1 MDVYEHGG
9 EPDDVPK
16 GAKFL
21 GCFAD
26 DVVNRALTLR
36 FTSHSTKMDY
46 DVRKAWAML
55 LK

>member
-1 MDVYEHGG
+1 MDVYEQYG

-26 DVVNRALTLR
+26 DVANRALTRR
-36 FTSHSTKMDY
+36 FFSHSKMDY
-46 DVRKAWAML
+46 DVRKHLAGC
-55 LK
+55 